1 MKDEMS
7 KPLNKNLELIKKMPK
22 ETQSASKQFLLMKK
36 QVVNDLDTM
45 KSKSLSFVKT
55 GLKGI
60 AIGGVA
66 ALTGLTLA
74 VKDSLKYADEQI
86 KAETRLN
93 QLMMNVK
100 GTTLANVSA
109 VKKYAG
115 VLQKTTTVGDEVTIA
130 GASQLATFK
139 LSADSIQTLLPAL
152 QDLAVGTYGVNVSQ
166 EQMIQSGNLIGK
178 VMGGQVGALSR
189 VGVTFDKTQEKML
202 KTGTQA
208 QKTATLVEVLG
219 QNYGGLAKEMAK
231 TPQGKI
237 IQLKNSFG
245 DIKETIGKS
254 VYPMVVQFSDYLMSK
269 MPEIEKTIK
278 NTITNAQNKL
288 QQWASDGT
296 LENIKAGFTAVA
308 SIVTEVGSK
317 SMNVLNNALVWVK
330 DNMSTVSFAVKLFIS
345 LLIVNKVLSFANGL
359 MQSAKVAVTLVR
371 GFKALSLAKMRENI
385 ATAKGTVLKIK
396 DNAVTI
402 AKNSVMIIS
411 KTATLLMAGAQW
423 VLNSAL
429 LACPITWI
437 VVGIGA
443 LIGVGVLL
451 YKNWD
456 TIKAKAFEVW
466 EGIKIAFAPIVSFF
480 GGMFESVTS
489 GFKAF
494 LNFFIKGINW
504 VTDKINKISVDVPE
518 WVPGL
523 GGQKFGFDIPKI
535 PEFALGTQYHKGG
548 LARINERG
556 GEIVNLP
563 NGSKVIPHSLSKAGG
578 GQTVVQNITIYADG
592 KSIDE
597 MVDEFVIRVK
607 RGLANA

>member
-7 KPLNKNLELIKKMPK
+7 KPINKNLELIKKMPK
-22 ETQSASKQFLLMKK
+22 ETKNASKQFLLMKNNMISDMNLVK
-36 QVVNDLDTM
+36 TSVFNGV
-45 KSKSLSFVKT
+45 KSIGKSFLGIGALAGGLALKT
-55 GLKGI
+55 GLSE
-60 AIGGVA
+60 AIGIEGFKTQLQTATKDTKKASQIMKYSMDLANSTPFEGSQLVEGASKFEAMGMSAEKWLTITGDMAAGTNKDFNQAVEAIIDAQNGELERLKEFGITKQKITDKANKMFGKGVA
-66 ALTGLTLA
+66 VNNKGQIVNQQKFNDALMELM
-74 VKDSLKYADEQI
+74 KDSF
-86 KAETRLN
+86 
-93 QLMMNVK
+93 
-100 GTTLANVSA
+100 
-109 VKKYAG
+109 AG
-115 VLQKTTTVGDEVTIA
+115 GMEA
-130 GASQLATFK
+130 
-139 LSADSIQTLLPAL
+139 
-152 QDLAVGTYGVNVSQ
+152 
-166 EQMIQSGNLIGK
+166 QS
-178 VMGGQVGALSR
+178 
-189 VGVTFDKTQEKML
+189 
-202 KTGTQA
+202 
-208 QKTATLVEVLG
+208 
-219 QNYGGLAKEMAK
+219 
-231 TPQGKI
+231 
-237 IQLKNSFG
+237 
-245 DIKETIGKS
+245 
-254 VYPMVVQFSDYLMSK
+254 
-269 MPEIEKTIK
+269 KTIK
-278 NTITNAQNKL
+278 GVWSTVTGVTKNALANILGMQNDGEIASGSFLEKMKNKL
-288 QQWASDGT
+288 LQLSETLVKWQSDGT
-296 LENIKAGFTAVA
+296 IERLTSSFSNGINKVWDMARVVKNELV
-308 SIVTEVGSK
+308 S
-317 SMNVLNNALVWVK
+317 ALAWLK

-359 MQSAKVAVTLVR
+359 MQSAKVAMTLVK

-402 AKNSVMIIS
+402 AKNGVMIIS

-466 EGIKIAFAPIVSFF
+466 EGVKTAFAPIVSFF
-480 GGMFESVTS
+480 GGLFESVTS